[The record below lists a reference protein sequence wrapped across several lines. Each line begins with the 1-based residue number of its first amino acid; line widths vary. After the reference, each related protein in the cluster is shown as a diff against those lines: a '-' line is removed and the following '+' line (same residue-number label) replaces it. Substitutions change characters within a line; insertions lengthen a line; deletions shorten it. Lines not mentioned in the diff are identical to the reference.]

1 MIPGIT
7 KNCPPENKKNTKKLF
22 KNIVKLDWSIGS
34 ETLIPE
40 VIGVK
45 IDKPITNNEIKNIN
59 NNFDLFVFSYMFR
72 SNTKIKN
79 PDKM

>member
-1 MIPGIT
+1 
-7 KNCPPENKKNTKKLF
+7 
-22 KNIVKLDWSIGS
+22 WSIGS

-40 VIGVK
+40 IIGVK
-45 IDKPITNNEIKNIN
+45 IDNPITNNEIKNIN

-72 SNTKIKN
+72 SNTKIKK